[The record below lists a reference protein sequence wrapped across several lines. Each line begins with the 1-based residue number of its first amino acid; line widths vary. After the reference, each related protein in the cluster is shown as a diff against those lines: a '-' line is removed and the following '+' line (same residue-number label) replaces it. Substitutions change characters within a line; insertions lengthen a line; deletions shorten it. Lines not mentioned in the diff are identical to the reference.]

1 MTVLITGNT
10 VILEESDLLKMF
22 PEEKVVVLGE
32 LSQSKCK
39 NRIRKIAW
47 EEEIDIEQLLTGYHI
62 TSILYLSESVEPL
75 KELDGEFL
83 QIKKILN
90 ALSKDFLVEFLY
102 VMGPDLCF
110 QEESNRSIMLSAY
123 QRMLYHYSQNQ
134 QLSIKILRSLY
145 LYQLSNSTD
154 YLRSILTSDNDIM
167 IHPDQKIYYI
177 FNRDLLDLCRRI
189 FDNWTDAFERIEV
202 PDSFDMSFQQLFREL
217 NIHNVVFSK
226 EAQLSIL
233 KPQTSDL
240 RQDYGWFPKVSL
252 LEDLSTHDLP
262 SFATE
267 LQSLSLVNKLREFAK
282 LDRTP
287 ARVVVLLGLLIV
299 SGVFSY
305 LFGDQIY
312 FQTVDYR
319 LFAIVISGLSLGLF
333 YGLWAAVF
341 ASIGLIIQ
349 NILMGFADFQTLFF
363 EPTNWIPYIIYI
375 VSGLVSGYIKE
386 KDRSDLSRLSSE
398 INHLKQQLSGEQ
410 SFAEDLLSEKVELTH
425 QILERQDSY
434 GRIYRFLENLETPYL
449 EIFMVKLL
457 DYISEA
463 FGTDEIAI
471 CKVDNNQKSKLQ
483 LTTVQNTKH
492 LILTA
497 EQLAGVSQQLVDN
510 TVWVNQHLHDDYP
523 MYLAGVLSD
532 GELCYYLALDHLPT
546 DKLNLYHQNLLKSLT
561 GLASL
566 SYQHLRQKLTSV
578 SQYEV
583 LKEVAFYQKLLALK
597 DVDSP
602 YFMWKVLNLGLL
614 VEEIPPTMLKSLQE
628 KLSLFDSLGQVENH
642 LCLLI
647 NTYTQSLTDWY
658 EKLSDL
664 GFEVVGEHN
673 VEETVEAIAF
683 KQMIS

>member
-123 QRMLYHYSQNQ
+123 ERMLYHYSQNQ

-267 LQSLSLVNKLREFAK
+267 LQPLSLVNKLREFAK

-457 DYISEA
+457 DYISET

-523 MYLAGVLSD
+523 MYLAGVLAD

>member
-1 MTVLITGNT
+1 M
-10 VILEESDLLKMF
+10 
-22 PEEKVVVLGE
+22 
-32 LSQSKCK
+32 
-39 NRIRKIAW
+39 
-47 EEEIDIEQLLTGYHI
+47 
-62 TSILYLSESVEPL
+62 
-75 KELDGEFL
+75 
-83 QIKKILN
+83 
-90 ALSKDFLVEFLY
+90 
-102 VMGPDLCF
+102 
-110 QEESNRSIMLSAY
+110 
-123 QRMLYHYSQNQ
+123 
-134 QLSIKILRSLY
+134 
-145 LYQLSNSTD
+145 
-154 YLRSILTSDNDIM
+154 
-167 IHPDQKIYYI
+167 
-177 FNRDLLDLCRRI
+177 
-189 FDNWTDAFERIEV
+189 
-202 PDSFDMSFQQLFREL
+202 
-217 NIHNVVFSK
+217 
-226 EAQLSIL
+226 
-233 KPQTSDL
+233 
-240 RQDYGWFPKVSL
+240 
-252 LEDLSTHDLP
+252 
-262 SFATE
+262 
-267 LQSLSLVNKLREFAK
+267 
-282 LDRTP
+282 
-287 ARVVVLLGLLIV
+287 LGLLIV
-299 SGVFSY
+299 SEVFSY

-523 MYLAGVLSD
+523 MYLAGVLAD
-532 GELCYYLALDHLPT
+532 GELCYYLALDHLPA

-566 SYQHLRQKLTSV
+566 SYQHFRQKLTSV

-673 VEETVEAIAF
+673 VEETVEAI
-683 KQMIS
+683 KK

>member
-523 MYLAGVLSD
+523 MYLAGGLAD
-532 GELCYYLALDHLPT
+532 GESCYYLALDHLPT